1 MRDVLVKL
9 IELQKLDSE
18 LYQLEKD
25 RGDLPN
31 QVGLLKTAL
40 EDKKALLEGKK
51 SQLLNYHKERD
62 MNEMEIKSLDEK
74 RKKYQTQLFQVKT
87 NREYDA
93 VTHEI
98 ESVKQSVESRESR
111 ILELMD
117 MEEEG
122 KKQIEAITQDLE
134 GLEMRYESKRGI
146 LEKHLKK
153 TERRELELRDKKNN
167 LLHRLKPQTA
177 AVYKRIL
184 EGKNGLAVV
193 PIIRNACG
201 GCQRTLPP
209 QRVLEVRQMNRLYV
223 CDMCGRI
230 LIWDEKESE

>member
-1 MRDVLVKL
+1 MLM
-9 IELQKLDSE
+9 ELQKLDTE

-25 RGDLPN
+25 RGDLPR
-31 QVGLLKTAL
+31 QVGLLKREL
-40 EDKKALLEGKK
+40 DSKQALLEEKR
-51 SQLLNYHKERD
+51 SQVLNNHKERD
-62 MNEMEIKSLDEK
+62 MNEMEIRDLEEK
-74 RKKYQTQLFQVKT
+74 QKKYQSQLFSVKT

-98 ESVKQSVESRESR
+98 ESVKQSVESREGR

-122 KKQIEAITQDLE
+122 KKHIEAITQELE
-134 GLEMRYESKRGI
+134 TLKKRYESKKAQLDKQMKRT
-146 LEKHLKK
+146 EK
-153 TERRELELRDKKNN
+153 RELEIRDKRNN

-177 AVYKRIL
+177 AAYKRIL
-184 EGKNGLAVV
+184 NGKNGLAVV
-193 PIIRNACG
+193 PIVRNACG

-230 LIWDEKESE
+230 LIWDDKVSGVAE